1 MPHVQLWEAIL
12 LILIVD
18 ALVAYAIARLHHE
31 APKGSWF
38 SDSQRAAAAFAVTGT
53 IFAVLVGFVFL
64 LAFQSFQNAR
74 SSARDEAIA
83 ALGLFNSADRFTVGD
98 QGHLQADAICYGRAV
113 VSLEWPAM
121 ADERSSPVVDDW
133 IGALSQAFNGVPLR
147 GAAQSDAAQNWF
159 DETDSLQQ
167 GRQGRLAEAP
177 RVIPTTI
184 WILLLIAGLAVIV
197 FSPLFSDSGERLWA
211 QLALG
216 IAVTTAVAAS
226 LLTVNFLDRPYGS
239 HAGAIQPTAMRSAL
253 ATMERGL
260 PPATRN
266 AVRVRCDASGRPV
279 A

>member
-1 MPHVQLWEAIL
+1 MPHMALWEAIL
-12 LILIVD
+12 LILVVD
-18 ALVAYAIARLHHE
+18 AVAAYAIVRFRRD

-74 SSARDEAIA
+74 SAARDEAIA
-83 ALGLFNSADRFTVGD
+83 ALGLFHSSGRFALGD
-98 QGHLQADAICYGRAV
+98 EAKLQADSVCYGRAV

-121 ADERSSPVVDDW
+121 ANERSSPVVDAW
-133 IGALSQAFNGVPLR
+133 IASLSQAFNGVPLK

-159 DETDSLQQ
+159 TETDNLQQ

-184 WILLLIAGLAVIV
+184 WVLLLIAGLSVIV
-197 FSPLFSDSGERLWA
+197 FSPLFADPGERRWA

-216 IAVTTAVAAS
+216 IAVTTAVATS
-226 LLTVNFLDRPYGS
+226 LLTVNFLDRPYGD
-239 HAGAIQPTAMRSAL
+239 HEGAIEPTAMRSAL
-253 ATMERGL
+253 ETMERGVL
-260 PPATRN
+260 PANRG
-266 AVRVRCDASGRPV
+266 AIAARCDATGRPRG
-279 A
+279 

>member
-1 MPHVQLWEAIL
+1 MPLWEAIL

-18 ALVAYAIARLHHE
+18 ALVAGVIVRLHHQ
-31 APKGSWF
+31 APRGSWF

-83 ALGLFNSADRFTVGD
+83 ALGLFNSADRFARVD
-98 QGHLQADAICYGRAV
+98 QSHLQANAICYGRAV
-113 VSLEWPAM
+113 VSIEWPAM
-121 ADERSSPVVDDW
+121 ADERSSPVVDYW
-133 IGALSQAFNGVPLR
+133 ITSMSKAFNGVPLH
-147 GAAQSDAAQNWF
+147 GVAESDAAQNWF
-159 DETDSLQQ
+159 DETDNLQQ

-184 WILLLIAGLAVIV
+184 WVLLLIAGLAVIV
-197 FSPLFSDSGERLWA
+197 FSPLFSDRGERLWA

-216 IAVTTAVAAS
+216 LAVTTAVAAS
-226 LLTVNFLDRPYGS
+226 LLTVNFLDRPYGG
-239 HAGAIQPTAMRSAL
+239 HEGAIQPTAMRSAL

-260 PPATRN
+260 PPATRRAVDLRCN
-266 AVRVRCDASGRPV
+266 ATGRP
-279 A
+279 AA